1 MNALRH
7 ARFIIHAWVMASAIP
22 NCHTQTVR
30 FMYAQSFAPVHTQAS
45 IILVGGFHVDWQ
57 QLGRYP
63 FRIARGDF
71 DPGAGGAALGEAMC
85 IICSAYD

>member
-1 MNALRH
+1 
-7 ARFIIHAWVMASAIP
+7 
-22 NCHTQTVR
+22 
-30 FMYAQSFAPVHTQAS
+30 MYAQSFAPVHTQAS

-71 DPGAGGAALGEAMC
+71 DPGAGGAALGAAMC